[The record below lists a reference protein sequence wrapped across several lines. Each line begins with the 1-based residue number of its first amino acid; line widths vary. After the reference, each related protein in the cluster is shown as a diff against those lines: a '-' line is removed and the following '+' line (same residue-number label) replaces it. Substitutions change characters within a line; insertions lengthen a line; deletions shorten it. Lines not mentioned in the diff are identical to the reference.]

1 MFSGASTNYNMD
13 NPGLYSSDE
22 EAFNTESLRL
32 LKENAKLRKL
42 MGLMQENVELRCTL
56 KEHERKAQI
65 ITPPGQHKKDHN
77 GMKEKKNTEISQHHY
92 LREEAQMVNSGPH
105 LDLENIKKC
114 QRIVGELAFQL
125 DRRILSA
132 IFLEQQRMYGYRV
145 PNIKEKIIQVT
156 TIPATGKVD
165 EKLRY
170 ELYQRYNHTMDEL
183 RKFGYNPT
191 VHPHFTESPYND
203 LQLSHLPDYHTLY
216 SGGQYLGRHRSSI
229 PSGAQFGEEDCC
241 NNEEEDTN
249 ARWTEKIRQ
258 AIQSL
263 CSAGK
268 KEVAEQVAVNR
279 LCKGELYII
288 GSVTK
293 TAKVNQE
300 LLKRLAGGYMSC
312 GKTHVVASCNVVG
325 SIKLIASW
333 LSLGPVSSFHV
344 IGMVLA

>member
-1 MFSGASTNYNMD
+1 MFSGTSTNYNMD

-42 MGLMQENVELRCTL
+42 MALMQENVELRCTL

-77 GMKEKKNTEISQHHY
+77 D

-125 DRRILSA
+125 DHRILCA

-156 TIPATGKVD
+156 TIPATGKVN

-170 ELYQRYNHTMDEL
+170 ELNQRYNHTMDEL

-191 VHPHFTESPYND
+191 VHPHFTEYIVNTYGITKDRHAKTEDLSSYND
-203 LQLSHLPDYHTLY
+203 P
-216 SGGQYLGRHRSSI
+216 QYLNKMINECMPRDI
-229 PSGAQFGEEDCC
+229 VEDIIIILNCLVYF
-241 NNEEEDTN
+241 
-249 ARWTEKIRQ
+249 ARDDGK
-258 AIQSL
+258 SL
-263 CSAGK
+263 
-268 KEVAEQVAVNR
+268 
-279 LCKGELYII
+279 
-288 GSVTK
+288 
-293 TAKVNQE
+293 
-300 LLKRLAGGYMSC
+300 
-312 GKTHVVASCNVVG
+312 
-325 SIKLIASW
+325 LI
-333 LSLGPVSSFHV
+333 
-344 IGMVLA
+344 

>member
-1 MFSGASTNYNMD
+1 MD
-13 NPGLYSSDE
+13 NPGLYSGDE
-22 EAFNTESLRL
+22 EAFNTGSLRL

-42 MGLMQENVELRCTL
+42 MGLMQENMELHCTL

-77 GMKEKKNTEISQHHY
+77 GMKEKKNTFI
-92 LREEAQMVNSGPH
+92 
-105 LDLENIKKC
+105 DLENIKKC

-191 VHPHFTESPYND
+191 VHPHFTEYIVNTYGITKDRHAKTEDLSSYND
-203 LQLSHLPDYHTLY
+203 P
-216 SGGQYLGRHRSSI
+216 QYLNKMINECMPRDI
-229 PSGAQFGEEDCC
+229 VEDIIIILNCLVYFAR
-241 NNEEEDTN
+241 EDG
-249 ARWTEKIRQ
+249 K
-258 AIQSL
+258 SL
-263 CSAGK
+263 
-268 KEVAEQVAVNR
+268 
-279 LCKGELYII
+279 
-288 GSVTK
+288 
-293 TAKVNQE
+293 
-300 LLKRLAGGYMSC
+300 
-312 GKTHVVASCNVVG
+312 
-325 SIKLIASW
+325 LI
-333 LSLGPVSSFHV
+333 
-344 IGMVLA
+344 

>member
-191 VHPHFTESPYND
+191 VHPHFTEYIVN
-203 LQLSHLPDYHTLY
+203 T
-216 SGGQYLGRHRSSI
+216 RVER
-229 PSGAQFGEEDCC
+229 GEEDCC

>member
-191 VHPHFTESPYND
+191 VHPHFTEYIVNTYGVTKDRHAKTEDLSSYND
-203 LQLSHLPDYHTLY
+203 P
-216 SGGQYLGRHRSSI
+216 QYLKKMINECMPRDIVENIIIILNCLVYFAR
-229 PSGAQFGEEDCC
+229 EDG
-241 NNEEEDTN
+241 
-249 ARWTEKIRQ
+249 K
-258 AIQSL
+258 SL
-263 CSAGK
+263 
-268 KEVAEQVAVNR
+268 
-279 LCKGELYII
+279 
-288 GSVTK
+288 
-293 TAKVNQE
+293 
-300 LLKRLAGGYMSC
+300 
-312 GKTHVVASCNVVG
+312 
-325 SIKLIASW
+325 LI
-333 LSLGPVSSFHV
+333 
-344 IGMVLA
+344 